1 MRSKHQKFTFVTY
14 IQYTELFTMVNNKN
28 FIQRLEKILKEYE
41 LSAATFADKIQV
53 GRATISHILSGRNKP
68 SLDFVMKI
76 VQTFSQ
82 VDLYWLLE
90 GKGSFP
96 KIEKQP
102 ISTPTSY
109 TKKQNPSPTK
119 NINVATKNSNPIVNS
134 LLQNTSSKKIKRIII
149 FLEDGTF
156 ESYETP

>member
-1 MRSKHQKFTFVTY
+1 
-14 IQYTELFTMVNNKN
+14 MVNNKN

-76 VQTFSQ
+76 VQTFPQ

-90 GKGSFP
+90 GKGTFP
-96 KIEKQP
+96 KTEEQ
-102 ISTPTSY
+102 S
-109 TKKQNPSPTK
+109 QGSPTTHLK
-119 NINVATKNSNPIVNS
+119 TQPPSSLKKANTEIDKATPIVNS
-134 LLQNTSSKKIKRIII
+134 LDLHDSSKRIKRIII
-149 FLEDGTF
+149 FMEDGTF
-156 ESYETP
+156 ENYEPS

>member
-1 MRSKHQKFTFVTY
+1 
-14 IQYTELFTMVNNKN
+14 MVNNKD

-41 LSAATFADKIQV
+41 LSASTFADKIQV

-90 GKGSFP
+90 GKGTFP
-96 KIEKQP
+96 KTEEH
-102 ISTPTSY
+102 STFTPTTNSIKQY
-109 TKKQNPSPTK
+109 PNSTKETSEDKD
-119 NINVATKNSNPIVNS
+119 ATTTIANS
-134 LLQNTSSKKIKRIII
+134 LYHHESSKKIKRIII
-149 FLEDGTF
+149 FMEDGTF
-156 ESYETP
+156 ESYETS

>member
-1 MRSKHQKFTFVTY
+1 
-14 IQYTELFTMVNNKN
+14 MVNNRN

-90 GKGSFP
+90 GKGTFP
-96 KIEKQP
+96 KTEEQP
-102 ISTPTSY
+102 IFTPTTHS
-109 TKKQNPSPTK
+109 KKQDPNPVK
-119 NINVATKNSNPIVNS
+119 NASVVKENSNPVVNS
-134 LLQNTSSKKIKRIII
+134 LLHNTSSKKIKRIII

>member
-1 MRSKHQKFTFVTY
+1 
-14 IQYTELFTMVNNKN
+14 MVNNKD

-41 LSAATFADKIQV
+41 LSASTFADKIQV

-90 GKGSFP
+90 GKGTFP
-96 KIEKQP
+96 KTEEH
-102 ISTPTSY
+102 STFTPTTNSIKQY
-109 TKKQNPSPTK
+109 PNSTKETSEDKDSTTT
-119 NINVATKNSNPIVNS
+119 IANS
-134 LLQNTSSKKIKRIII
+134 LYHHESSKKIKRIII
-149 FLEDGTF
+149 FMEDGTF
-156 ESYETP
+156 ESYETS

>member
-1 MRSKHQKFTFVTY
+1 
-14 IQYTELFTMVNNKN
+14 MVNNRN

-76 VQTFSQ
+76 VQAFSQ

-96 KIEKQP
+96 KTEEQP
-102 ISTPTSY
+102 TFTPTTHVKTQNLNP
-109 TKKQNPSPTK
+109 TKKISVETES
-119 NINVATKNSNPIVNS
+119 SNPVVNS

-149 FLEDGTF
+149 FMEDGTF
-156 ESYETP
+156 ESYETS

>member
-1 MRSKHQKFTFVTY
+1 
-14 IQYTELFTMVNNKN
+14 MVNNRN

-90 GKGSFP
+90 GKGTFP
-96 KIEKQP
+96 KTEEQP
-102 ISTPTSY
+102 IFTPTTH
-109 TKKQNPSPTK
+109 TKTQKPNPTK
-119 NINVATKNSNPIVNS
+119 STSVAKENSNPVINS
-134 LLQNTSSKKIKRIII
+134 LLHNTSSKKIKRIII